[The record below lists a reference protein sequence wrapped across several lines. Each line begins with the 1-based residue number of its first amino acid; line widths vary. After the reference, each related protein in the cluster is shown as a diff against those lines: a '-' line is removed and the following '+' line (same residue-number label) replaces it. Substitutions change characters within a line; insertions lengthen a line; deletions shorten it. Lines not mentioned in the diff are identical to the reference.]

1 MRRRLLPRAPEAPAE
16 GLSVAALAPF
26 VDMMTL
32 LLVFLLRTWAT
43 EPSPAPAAVSF
54 TPALTLSE
62 APRRGGL
69 SLVVG
74 RDAAWLDGRALPVDA
89 VAGESALVRPLYDAL
104 LVQRGTPV
112 LEIVADAEVPWKRL
126 RAFIDT
132 ARAAG
137 VEDIALVGE
146 SRVGG

>member
-1 MRRRLLPRAPEAPAE
+1 MRRRLLLRTPEAPAE

-43 EPSPAPAAVSF
+43 EPSPAPAAVVF
-54 TPALTLSE
+54 TPALTMSE
-62 APRRGGL
+62 APRRGGM
-69 SLVVG
+69 SLIVG
-74 RDAAWLDGRALPVDA
+74 RDSAWLDGRMLPAEGEGGDA
-89 VAGESALVRPLYDAL
+89 TLVRPLYDAL
-104 LVQRGTPV
+104 LVQRGKRP
-112 LEIVADAEVPWKRL
+112 LEVMADAEVPWKRL

-137 VEDIALVGE
+137 VEEIALVGE
-146 SRVGG
+146 TDIGG